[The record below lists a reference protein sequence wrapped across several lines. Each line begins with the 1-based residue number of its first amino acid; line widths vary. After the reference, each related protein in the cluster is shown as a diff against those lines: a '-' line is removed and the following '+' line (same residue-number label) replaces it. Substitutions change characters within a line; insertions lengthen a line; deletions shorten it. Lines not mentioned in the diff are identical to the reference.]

1 MTIRDYTQYREEE
14 ILALYAAVGWTNYTQ
29 RPDML
34 RRSFEN
40 SLCTLAAFD
49 GEDKLVGLVRAVG
62 DGASAL
68 LIQDLLVLPDFQ
80 RRGVGGALLRT
91 LLERFAEVYQIQLL
105 TDDTEKTRSF
115 YRALGFADAEELG
128 CRAFLYR
135 K

>member
-1 MTIRDYTQYREEE
+1 MTIREYTAYREEE

-34 RRSFEN
+34 RRAFEN

-49 GEDKLVGLVRAVG
+49 EEEELVGLARAVG

-68 LIQDLLVLPDFQ
+68 LIQDLLVRPDFQ
-80 RRGVGGALLRT
+80 RRGVGGALLRALT
-91 LLERFAEVYQIQLL
+91 ERFADVYQIQLL
-105 TDDTEKTRSF
+105 TDDVESTRAF
-115 YRALGFADAEELG
+115 YRAHGFTDAEGLG

>member
-1 MTIRDYTQYREEE
+1 MTIREYTEYRGEE

-29 RPDML
+29 RPEML

-49 GEDKLVGLVRAVG
+49 GEEKLVGLVRAVG

-68 LIQDLLVLPDFQ
+68 LIQDLLVRPDFQ
-80 RRGVGGALLRT
+80 RRGVGGALLRALT
-91 LLERFAEVYQIQLL
+91 ERFSDVYQIQLL
-105 TDDTEKTRSF
+105 TDDTGKTRAF